1 MLKNFF
7 QILAILV
14 IAGFITTGC
23 GSRKYAAQ
31 NGGYGNQNPNRGS
44 YNAPNNNNYNAPSN
58 QNQNTAQPVDDEVA
72 KLERE
77 AKIIEAQAK
86 VDAARIK
93 AEQAR
98 RHAEQ
103 LAAQNATLDE
113 GTSIRLVPCEEK
125 GFDKAGEYYAG
136 FGVGESLNDEDMARK
151 EARNAAMA
159 DLEGKFVGTIENIL
173 TDYNSKTHTPSDQL
187 AREGNLENGLRSATK
202 KVLNSY
208 FNVVCSRS
216 TRTKFG
222 TIKWYVAGQIPIGTY
237 KQNVAKELDVLKV
250 KYNRDKL
257 FEAMDNQ
264 LNKQAEEERQK
275 REEVINQQQNSENK

>member
-1 MLKNFF
+1 MIRNFLKIFT
-7 QILAILV
+7 ISV
-14 IAGFITTGC
+14 IVGFVATGC

-31 NGGYGNQNPNRGS
+31 NNGGYANQQPNRG
-44 YNAPNNNNYNAPSN
+44 NYNAPRN

-98 RHAEQ
+98 KHAEQ
-103 LAAQNATLDE
+103 LAAQKATLDE
-113 GTSIRLVPCEEK
+113 GTAIRLVPCEDQ
-125 GFDKAGEYYAG
+125 GFDKVGEYYAG
-136 FGVGESLNDEDMARK
+136 FGIGESLNDEAMARK
-151 EARNAAMA
+151 EATNDAITNLAQ
-159 DLEGKFVGTIENIL
+159 KFVGTIDNIM

-187 AREGNLENGLRSATK
+187 AREGNLENGLRIATP

-208 FNVVCSRS
+208 FNVVCSKS

-222 TIKWYVAGQIPIGTY
+222 TIKWYIAGRILYDNFKKGVAQ
-237 KQNVAKELDVLKV
+237 ELDVMKV

-257 FEAMDNQ
+257 FESMDEQ
-264 LNKQAEEERQK
+264 LNKQIEQEQQK
-275 REEVINQQQNSENK
+275 RDQALQEQQKSENE